1 MNISSQDDKKMS
13 EYFGQHRENDWKL
26 WNLPQ
31 FLSIPPENV
40 GIWGIPFAKRGGAHA
55 APPLPH
61 GARKAGF
68 YSDGW
73 LHSGVW
79 LFRLISAF
87 TIRLTPTFYGER

>member
-1 MNISSQDDKKMS
+1 MVRLC
-13 EYFGQHRENDWKL
+13 GLTAR
-26 WNLPQ
+26 
-31 FLSIPPENV
+31 
-40 GIWGIPFAKRGGAHA
+40 RGRSRR
-55 APPLPH
+55 PPLPH